1 METSWS
7 ATIDST
13 LTLHRNTSDYTLV
26 YIYFYCALRNQMK
39 AAGEKPGR
47 ICNYQVR
54 QLLFEKIYT
63 HKDGIVLFKI

>member
-1 METSWS
+1 
-7 ATIDST
+7 
-13 LTLHRNTSDYTLV
+13 
-26 YIYFYCALRNQMK
+26 MK

-54 QLLFEKIYT
+54 QLLFEKVYT

>member
-1 METSWS
+1 
-7 ATIDST
+7 
-13 LTLHRNTSDYTLV
+13 
-26 YIYFYCALRNQMK
+26 MK

-63 HKDGIVLFKI
+63 HKDGIVLFKTGVKSFFFLYFIFLWIRYAET